1 MLYYK
6 ILDIKDFDCINIKKL
21 FLLLLINIYKNS
33 NNNLMLKD
41 KSSIIKN
48 PLLFYDINNYKYDF
62 DIGKKDSQ
70 NGWHKVSLSLNY
82 DIILD
87 TFSSEFNNFFAE
99 SPSFSFLKSDLNSR
113 HSEIKNK
120 KQCIIL
126 VHGYNSKNRWLYINL
141 AENFKKFG
149 IDSIIYTLPF
159 HLERA
164 TVTLNPVD
172 VLNFNDFRILVELFR
187 RAVIELRILINML
200 KQNGYDEVACMGFS
214 VGGYITGVLAGN
226 EKNLD
231 YCFCLAS
238 GGDYPVLFNY
248 YGKKDNQNLKKLDQ
262 GYKNDINEDLDLKNN
277 FDNSNINLYFVKKYS
292 HLIAP
297 ITYKCMVDKNNVIF
311 FNGIFDT
318 RVSFKSALRLK
329 NAWGNPRIVVYPC
342 GHFTFFFFNGI
353 TQRIIVNH
361 LLKDKNKQKTFK

>member
-1 MLYYK
+1 M
-6 ILDIKDFDCINIKKL
+6 IKD
-21 FLLLLINIYKNS
+21 KN
-33 NNNLMLKD
+33 L
-41 KSSIIKN
+41 IIKN
-48 PLLFYDINNYKYDF
+48 PLLFYNINNYKYDF
-62 DIGKKDSQ
+62 NIDKKDSQ
-70 NGWHKVSLSLNY
+70 NGLHKVSLSLNY

-87 TFSSEFNNFFAE
+87 TFSSEFNNFFSE
-99 SPSFSFLKSDLNSR
+99 SPSFSFLKSDLNSK
-113 HSEIKNK
+113 HSEIKDK

-164 TVTLNPVD
+164 TATLNPMNI
-172 VLNFNDFRILVELFR
+172 LSFNDFRILVELFR

-248 YGKKDNQNLKKLDQ
+248 HGKKDKQSLKKLSKESKN
-262 GYKNDINEDLDLKNN
+262 YKNDTNNIDDNEDLDLENN
-277 FDNSNINLYFVKKYS
+277 FNDSNINLYFVKKYS
-292 HLIAP
+292 PLIAP

-318 RVSFKSALRLK
+318 RVSFKSVLRLK

-342 GHFTFFFFNGI
+342 DHFTFFFFNGI

-361 LLKDKNKQKTFK
+361 LLKDKSKQKSFE